1 MTPTLQELVQ
11 AARWLTEMAGDPER
25 PHGAMRLAMRRLEIS
40 IVKYDEEVGD
50 GAEASPTWLDR
61 FFIRSLIAVL
71 ALMAAFVVY
80 GLLTLRLPA

>member
-40 IVKYDEEVGD
+40 IVKYDED
-50 GAEASPTWLDR
+50 GAEPSPTWLDR